1 MMIDSHCHLNDKSYK
16 KDLDAVLA
24 RAAEVGVSTMMNV
37 GFDLASSCETAAL
50 AEKYSQVYG
59 VVGVHPHDAKTYNS
73 RVEEELTGLLGKK
86 RILGVGEIGLDFYR
100 DLSPRDVQRDVFKRQ
115 LALAQKHDK
124 PVIIHCRDAFEDVMS
139 ILHENGKRMRGIFHA
154 FSGDI
159 AMAREVLGLGFHLGI
174 GGVVTFLNSRLSH
187 TVAEVPPKAIVL
199 ETDCP
204 YLTPHPFRGK
214 RNEPSYLTYVVDAI
228 AQAQGVCKEDVIR
241 TTSANFA
248 KAMHL
253 GVQRKS
259 TVVYKIRNSLYIN
272 MTNRCTN
279 RCTFCAR
286 EEDPIVRGH
295 FLGMT
300 REPSSEEIL
309 QAVGDPKAYDEV
321 VFCGFGE
328 PLLRLQ
334 EVKEVA
340 GSLKEKGGR
349 LRINT
354 NGLGALIWKRNLVP
368 ELAELVDVV
377 SVSLNAS
384 TNELYMKLCK
394 PSFGEKSFPAML
406 DFIRKCVAGG
416 LQTICT
422 VVNHPD
428 VDVGACEELARSL
441 GADFKVRKYDV
452 VG

>member
-1 MMIDSHCHLNDKSYK
+1 MMIDSHCHLNDKAYR

-24 RAAEVGVSTMMNV
+24 RATEAGVSAMMNV
-37 GFDLASSCETAAL
+37 GFDLESSIATVEL
-50 AEKYSQVYG
+50 VEKYNQIYG
-59 VVGVHPHDAKTYNS
+59 VVGVHPHDAKTYDSQVEQELS
-73 RVEEELTGLLGKK
+73 RLLEREG
-86 RILGVGEIGLDFYR
+86 ILGIGEIGLDFYR
-100 DLSPRDVQRDVFKRQ
+100 DLSPRDVQREVFRRQ
-115 LALAQKHDK
+115 LALANKHDK
-124 PVIIHCRDAFEDVMS
+124 PVVIHCRDAFDDVMA
-139 ILHENGKRMRGIFHA
+139 ILQVEGKRVRGIFHA

-159 AMAREVLGLGFHLGI
+159 DMARDVLALGFHLGI
-174 GGVVTFLNSRLSH
+174 GGVVTFLNSRLSRIA
-187 TVAEVPPKAIVL
+187 AELPPKAIVL

-214 RNEPSYLTYVVDAI
+214 RNEPSYLPYVVGAI

-241 TTSANFA
+241 TTNANFSR
-248 KAMHL
+248 AMKMR
-253 GVQRKS
+253 VKREP

-286 EEDPIVRGH
+286 EEDPMVRGH
-295 FLGMT
+295 FLGML
-300 REPSSEEIL
+300 REPTSEEIL
-309 QAVGDPKAYDEV
+309 EAVGDPGKYDEV

-334 EVKEVA
+334 EVTEVA
-340 GSLKEKGGR
+340 QALKAKGGR

-368 ELAELVDVV
+368 ELKLLVDVV

-394 PSFGEKSFPAML
+394 PSFGEKAFPAIL
-406 DFIRKCVAGG
+406 EFVRKCVGEG
-416 LQTICT
+416 LRTICT
-422 VVNHPD
+422 VVKHPD
-428 VDVGACEELARSL
+428 VDVKACEELARTL
-441 GADFKVRKYDV
+441 GAEFRVRKYDV